1 MCVCARTRTCLSLCV
16 YADGRTK
23 SGARA
28 SAQSASVH
36 LPAHKLNC
44 RDTRRRL
51 VACQHGTAKHQ
62 ILTPTFSLSR
72 PPPHAPPRLALVL
85 HASPLSLPVLIS
97 SRLLSRTGSVATLT
111 SALRTRSICVRLHK
125 NTQVLEPLS
134 KRLRLRIGSH
144 LIHHKFDSI
153 PLRLLSSD
161 VMRVCTVVAEFYTVS
176 ECVYE

>member
-1 MCVCARTRTCLSLCV
+1 MQRCVCVCVRARTRTCLSLCV

-111 SALRTRSICVRLHK
+111 SALRTRSICDAPAQK
-125 NTQVLEPLS
+125 YS
-134 KRLRLRIGSH
+134 GSGAVEQAPTSQNW
-144 LIHHKFDSI
+144 F
-153 PLRLLSSD
+153 SSH
-161 VMRVCTVVAEFYTVS
+161 TPQI
-176 ECVYE
+176 